1 MILDGNLNPVA
12 WSSGNS
18 QVPAQVRLDSP
29 QASAATMTAFLDL
42 CGRASTAACAF
53 SAGTPA
59 ATTAKWNT
67 LLRRL
72 RRHPVTLGSPPQT
85 VTYADAIT
93 TVNLGKVAQWQGDAT
108 QLQQTWIA
116 STGAHPAPSPT
127 SSPTPSATPSGP
139 PSGTSSYYSGQ
150 EQNLAILCADSPN
163 PRNPA
168 AYAAAAASG
177 TFAPLYAWNTEGCA
191 DWPAGAAQDRYTGP
205 WNRPT
210 ASTVLLLANTGD
222 PITAYQ
228 DSVAMSRDLARAR
241 LLTVD
246 GYGHTTGNTSTCAV
260 NDVVRYTLTGA
271 LPAPGAV
278 CQQNGTPFPA
288 P

>member
-1 MILDGNLNPVA
+1 MRRMI
-12 WSSGNS
+12 
-18 QVPAQVRLDSP
+18 RK
-29 QASAATMTAFLDL
+29 T
-42 CGRASTAACAF
+42 
-53 SAGTPA
+53 
-59 ATTAKWNT
+59 T
-67 LLRRL
+67 LL
-72 RRHPVTLGSPPQT
+72 
-85 VTYADAIT
+85 
-93 TVNLGKVAQWQGDAT
+93 
-108 QLQQTWIA
+108 
-116 STGAHPAPSPT
+116 
-127 SSPTPSATPSGP
+127 
-139 PSGTSSYYSGQ
+139 
-150 EQNLAILCADSPN
+150 
-163 PRNPA
+163 A
-168 AYAAAAASG
+168 AALAAAAGLAL
-177 TFAPLYAWNTEGCA
+177 AGCGVPAA

-205 WNRPT
+205 WNRTT

-228 DSVAMSRDLARAR
+228 DSIAMSRDLARAR